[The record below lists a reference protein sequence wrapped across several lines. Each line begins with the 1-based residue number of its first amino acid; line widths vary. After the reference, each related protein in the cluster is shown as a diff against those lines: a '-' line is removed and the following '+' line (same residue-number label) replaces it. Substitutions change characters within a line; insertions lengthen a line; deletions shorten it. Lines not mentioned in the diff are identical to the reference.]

1 MQGRALLDELLS
13 DVHHFLL
20 SYVSFV
26 FRILFI
32 LDELRHNDAGV
43 LPSSGGVIELNENT
57 TSLTVQSMNVTI
69 PYYGYLD
76 NYWFVTG
83 PVGSRLKVEFHQL
96 NAGHFHVYDNSSQS
110 GIVSRFSSP
119 SIMPEDRVFS
129 QNAGTLYFQ
138 FNGTYGGVGLL
149 FTISITGELLFKSGL
164 NEINNI
170 I

>member
-1 MQGRALLDELLS
+1 M
-13 DVHHFLL
+13 HHFFSLMFL
-20 SYVSFV
+20 SCFVSF
-26 FRILFI
+26 FI
-32 LDELRHNDAGV
+32 LDELSHNDAGV

-57 TSLTVQSMNVTI
+57 TSLTVQSTNFTSTYVGTT
-69 PYYGYLD
+69 YS
-76 NYWFVTG
+76 YWFVTG

-96 NAGHFHVYDNSSQS
+96 NAGYFYVYDSSSTS

-138 FNGTYGGVGLL
+138 FNGTYEGVGLL
-149 FTISITGELLFKSGL
+149 FTISITGELLFKSG